1 MEGSGLDK
9 DGCKVAVR
17 WLQGCSKVAPRL
29 LQGGCKG
36 CIR

>member
-17 WLQGCSKVAPRL
+17 WLQGCSKVAPRWE
-29 LQGGCKG
+29 
-36 CIR
+36 